1 MSAGPTVADY
11 LDAVRYRRY
20 SRSVL
25 LERRRLLG
33 HALVCGGDAWL
44 AATPPDEVASTVG
57 ARLGIDS
64 AITLQRI
71 RSAAEDYQA
80 WRRLRAA
87 REGTA

>member
-33 HALVCGGDAWL
+33 HALICGGDAWL

-57 ARLGIDS
+57 ARLGITSDV
-64 AITLQRI
+64 TLQRI
-71 RSAAEDYQA
+71 RSAAEDYQT
-80 WRRLRAA
+80 WQRLRAA

>member
-1 MSAGPTVADY
+1 MNPGTTVADY

-44 AATPPDEVASTVG
+44 AATPADEIVATVQ

-64 AITLQRI
+64 EVTLQRI
-71 RSAAEDYQA
+71 RSAAEDYQE
-80 WRRLRAA
+80 WRRRRIEQEAA
-87 REGTA
+87 